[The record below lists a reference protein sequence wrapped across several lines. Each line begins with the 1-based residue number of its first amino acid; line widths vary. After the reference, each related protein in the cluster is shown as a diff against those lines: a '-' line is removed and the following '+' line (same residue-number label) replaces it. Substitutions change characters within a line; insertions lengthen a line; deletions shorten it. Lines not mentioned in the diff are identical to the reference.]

1 MPPRFRLMAGKFR
14 LSLTL
19 PVPLVVA
26 LCVAPQDEILA
37 AWRLTGWVTLTD
49 SILYEDG
56 SVGGCYRRNF
66 SSTRRVSVTNSTK
79 TKTCRSDRY
88 SASTR
93 KVSPVTP
100 TNGSILVEYTIQPCD
115 PASEAPCRQELVPFR
130 GESSSTLGCLQ
141 RHASRARVAMTNQV
155 LTHPLRPFILT
166 QHALDSVHVIG
177 GVWGARCGPCR
188 HCVDETIL

>member
-37 AWRLTGWVTLTD
+37 AWRLTGWVTLPD

-93 KVSPVTP
+93 KISPVTP
-100 TNGSILVEYTIQPCD
+100 TNGQTPLNY
-115 PASEAPCRQELVPFR
+115 
-130 GESSSTLGCLQ
+130 
-141 RHASRARVAMTNQV
+141 TNQGCIESQTLRHRIKLKPAATRGRTKV
-155 LTHPLRPFILT
+155 HTKRTHSDCLSRY
-166 QHALDSVHVIG
+166 LDSLQLNG
-177 GVWGARCGPCR
+177 
-188 HCVDETIL
+188 